1 MSYITRHTYG
11 YGICVSDIKEES
23 LERLQKLVSMAPEYQ
38 NKIQKWLNECGISEP
53 NYKDYLEFDQDFYL
67 GLASILK
74 EVILEAEDIE
84 LVACDNYE
92 GEQYLLY
99 PPDYPWN
106 RGCRRQLMTEEA
118 VVELFQK
125 YVSVLTDEMIEIDY
139 QSVENGG

>member
-1 MSYITRHTYG
+1 MSYKTWHTYG
-11 YGICVSDIKEES
+11 YGICVSDITWES
-23 LERLQKLVSMAPEYQ
+23 LERLEKLISIAPEYQ
-38 NKIQKWLNECGISEP
+38 NKIQDWLNDSGIAEP
-53 NYKDYLEFDQDFYL
+53 AYEDYLEFDQDFRL

-84 LVACDNYE
+84 LVACDDYE

-106 RGCRRQLMTEEA
+106 QGCCRQLMTEEA
-118 VVELFQK
+118 VAELFQK
-125 YVSVLTDEMIEIDY
+125 YVSVLTDEIIEIDY